1 MGLSGQQTVDPAIVL
16 LIKTKKSSSF
26 AANTTIEFPKN
37 PHIKLMRVSLNN
49 SFGVVRASQTLISL
63 SNPVLFFECFDVV
76 LEVP

>member
-1 MGLSGQQTVDPAIVL
+1 MS
-16 LIKTKKSSSF
+16 TKKSSSI
-26 AANTTIEFPKN
+26 AAKTTIEFPKN

-63 SNPVLFFECFDVV
+63 SNPVFFFKCLDVV